1 MNAMRAVWT
10 IFEDDDSAFL
20 AWMRDN
26 PGSFVLN
33 TRRRRSHPNCV
44 IHRAGCPHLQGI
56 RNAPD
61 RGTLTGAPVV
71 KVVSSS
77 VDALMEY
84 VMTERTALRV
94 LVKRCRS
101 CDAIRADVHVE
112 PTGNERFPDF
122 KQDRHTVVVHMNA
135 YENNPE
141 ARAIC
146 IAHLGSNCRVCA
158 MDFKRSYGA
167 IGEGYIQVHHVLPEG
182 HPQEGY
188 VLDPIRDL
196 VPVCAN
202 CHAML
207 HRGREKARSVD
218 ELRRIMEL
226 ARKRVLGVDAW
237 TARVERNG

>member
-1 MNAMRAVWT
+1 MEPAWR
-10 IFEDDDSAFL
+10 IFEDDDKGFL
-20 AWMRDN
+20 EWMREH

-71 KVVSSS
+71 KVVAAT

-84 VMTERTALRV
+84 VMTERSALRV
-94 LVKRCRS
+94 MVKRCRS
-101 CDAIRADVHVE
+101 CDAIRSDVHVE
-112 PTGNERFPDF
+112 PAGNERLPAFR
-122 KQDRHTVVVHMNA
+122 QERHTVVVHMNA

-146 IAHLGSNCRVCA
+146 IAHHGSRCRVCS
-158 MDFKRSYGA
+158 MDFKRTYGA
-167 IGEGYIQVHHVLPEG
+167 IGEGYIQVHHVPPEG
-182 HPQEGY
+182 GATDAY
-188 VLDPIRDL
+188 VLDPVMDL

-207 HRGREKARSVD
+207 HRGREKPRSVE
-218 ELRRIMEL
+218 ELRRVLEM
-226 ARKRVLGVDAW
+226 ARKRVLEVDGW
-237 TARVERNG
+237 SARAEGNG